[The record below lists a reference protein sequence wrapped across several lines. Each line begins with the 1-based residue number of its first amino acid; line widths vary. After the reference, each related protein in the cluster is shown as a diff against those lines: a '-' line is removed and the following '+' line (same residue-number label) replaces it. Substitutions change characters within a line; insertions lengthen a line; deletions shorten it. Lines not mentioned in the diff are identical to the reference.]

1 MLRVSYDK
9 MYNEFLRVLIK
20 IGFTEE
26 RARLCSKLF
35 TETSLDGVYSH
46 GLNRFPSFIDL
57 IKKGNIDI
65 NAEPAKLDTIGVLE
79 RWDGKFGPGNL
90 NAYFSMGR
98 AIELAKLSGMGC
110 VALKNNNHWMRAG
123 SYGWQAAEENCIGIC
138 WTNTLPNMPP
148 WGAKEARIGNNPLV
162 LAVPRKG
169 GHVVLDTAMSQYSY
183 GQMQSH
189 QLRNETLEVYGGYDK
204 KGNLTTDPEAIIE
217 TKRTLPIGYWKGSG
231 LSIMLDMISMIL
243 SGGNSTYEI
252 GKFDGDF
259 GVSQIFI
266 AFDISKLPN
275 GNPLADNIESTINYI
290 HSAEPIDESI
300 KIRYPGE
307 GTIIKRSENL
317 SKGIPVNEEIWK
329 QVLNM

>member
-123 SYGWQAAEENCIGIC
+123 SYGWQAAEENCIGVC

-162 LAVPRKG
+162 LAVPREG

-189 QLRNETLEVYGGYDK
+189 QLRNEMLEVYGGYDK

-275 GNPLADNIESTINYI
+275 GNALADNIENTINYI
-290 HSAEPIDESI
+290 HSAEPIDENI

-317 SKGIPVNEEIWK
+317 SKGIPVDEEIWK
-329 QVLNM
+329 QVLDM